1 MEPMALHSEKAHI
14 SHLISLILQKGTPKQ
29 MSKGCDLYLL
39 RGFCLESLPLQS
51 NLMFVLLQDA
61 TARPVFQ
68 TTCISLSILSRHIHN
83 ILCFSRKQQGIS
95 SRFHSTSS
103 SFLCFLWAT
112 LVKNTCLLE
121 EAEMQLVGS
130 LLMRVCCTVMK
141 KRKQGQ
147 KKKKKKDPEDEQKK
161 SGKVARKQCG
171 GEERG
176 ECQDSSTRA
185 RQTLGPQKLGGVGK
199 GTAAAAV
206 GTAAAATAAA
216 RAGILTTICPTT
228 IHLST
233 MGTTATAA
241 ITSTLAI
248 QNGPSTPQFMM
259 INSQTTIATIAI
271 PLVSSSSH
279 CLRVIFYLPHI
290 TTTTTTTIVEE
301 GGVLAVVAGVVGA
314 AASAM
319 VVVVTELT
327 SLR

>member
-1 MEPMALHSEKAHI
+1 
-14 SHLISLILQKGTPKQ
+14 
-29 MSKGCDLYLL
+29 
-39 RGFCLESLPLQS
+39 
-51 NLMFVLLQDA
+51 
-61 TARPVFQ
+61 
-68 TTCISLSILSRHIHN
+68 
-83 ILCFSRKQQGIS
+83 
-95 SRFHSTSS
+95 
-103 SFLCFLWAT
+103 
-112 LVKNTCLLE
+112 
-121 EAEMQLVGS
+121 MQLVGS

>member
-1 MEPMALHSEKAHI
+1 MTLFFFWASMIFPYYN
-14 SHLISLILQKGTPKQ
+14 
-29 MSKGCDLYLL
+29 DL
-39 RGFCLESLPLQS
+39 FF
-51 NLMFVLLQDA
+51 FV
-61 TARPVFQ
+61 P
-68 TTCISLSILSRHIHN
+68 IH
-83 ILCFSRKQQGIS
+83 R
-95 SRFHSTSS
+95 RFHSTSS

-290 TTTTTTTIVEE
+290 TTTTTTTIESSPPPPFE
-301 GGVLAVVAGVVGA
+301 GHLILLNRLFFNRH
-314 AASAM
+314 
-319 VVVVTELT
+319 T
-327 SLR
+327 